1 MNSDGETRRSS
12 EMAIRVVVSTG
23 KRKTSLAKATVK
35 NGRGRI
41 RINGR
46 PLEIHQPEVAKMRI
60 MEPLILFGEGW
71 KKYDIRVRVR
81 GGGVM
86 SQADAVRMSIATGLF
101 RMSQDYE
108 ARSRMLE
115 HDRTML
121 VGDPRRTEPKKFG
134 GPSARSRYQKSYR

>member
-1 MNSDGETRRSS
+1 
-12 EMAIRVVVSTG
+12 MAIRVVVSTG
-23 KRKTSLAKATVK
+23 KRKTSLAKATIK

-46 PLEIHQPEVAKMRI
+46 PIEIHQPEVAKMRI

>member
-1 MNSDGETRRSS
+1 
-12 EMAIRVVVSTG
+12 MAIRVVVSTG
-23 KRKTSLAKATVK
+23 KRKTSLAKATIK
-35 NGRGRI
+35 NGSGRI

-86 SQADAVRMSIATGLF
+86 SQADAIRMSIATGLF

>member
-1 MNSDGETRRSS
+1 
-12 EMAIRVVVSTG
+12 MAIRVVVSIG
-23 KRKTSLAKATVK
+23 KRKTSLAKATIK
-35 NGRGRI
+35 NGSGRI

-46 PLEIHQPEVAKMRI
+46 PLEVHQPEVAKMRI
-60 MEPLILFGEGW
+60 MESLILFGDGW
-71 KKYDIRVRVR
+71 KKFDIRIRVR

-86 SQADAVRMSIATGLF
+86 SQADAIRMSIATGLF

>member
-1 MNSDGETRRSS
+1 
-12 EMAIRVVVSTG
+12 MAIRVVVSTG
-23 KRKTSLAKATVK
+23 KRKTSLAKATIK
-35 NGRGRI
+35 NGNGRI

-60 MEPLILFGEGW
+60 MEPLILFGDGW
-71 KKYDIRVRVR
+71 TKYDIRVRVR

>member
-1 MNSDGETRRSS
+1 M
-12 EMAIRVVVSTG
+12 RVVVSTG
-23 KRKTSLAKATVK
+23 KRKTSLAKATFR
-35 NGRGRI
+35 NGTGRI

-46 PLEIHQPEVAKMRI
+46 PLEIQQPELARMRI

-71 KKYDIRVRVR
+71 KRYDIKVRSK
-81 GGGVM
+81 GGGFM
-86 SQADAVRMSIATGLF
+86 SQADAVRMAIATGLVK
-101 RMSQDYE
+101 MSQDFE
-108 ARSRMLE
+108 ARSKMIE

>member
-1 MNSDGETRRSS
+1 
-12 EMAIRVVVSTG
+12 MAIRVVVSTG
-23 KRKTSLAKATVK
+23 KRKTSLAKATIK
-35 NGRGRI
+35 NGSGRI

-46 PLEIHQPEVAKMRI
+46 PLEVYQPEVAKMRI
-60 MEPLILFGEGW
+60 MESLILFGDGW
-71 KKYDIRVRVR
+71 KKFDIRIRVR

-86 SQADAVRMSIATGLF
+86 SQADAIRMSIATGLF

>member
-1 MNSDGETRRSS
+1 V
-12 EMAIRVVVSTG
+12 RVVVSTG
-23 KRKTSLAKATVK
+23 KRKTSLAKATIK
-35 NGRGRI
+35 DGTGRI

-46 PLEIHQPEVAKMRI
+46 PLEIQQPELARMRI

-71 KKYDIRVRVR
+71 KRYDIRVRTK
-81 GGGVM
+81 GGGFM
-86 SQADAVRMSIATGLF
+86 SQADAVRMAIATGLI
-101 RMSQDYE
+101 RMSQDFE
-108 ARSRMLE
+108 VRSKMIE

>member
-1 MNSDGETRRSS
+1 M
-12 EMAIRVVVSTG
+12 RVVVSTG

-35 NGRGRI
+35 DGSGRI
-41 RINGR
+41 RINGQ
-46 PLEIHQPEVAKMRI
+46 PLEIMQPELARMRI
-60 MEPLILFGEGW
+60 MEPLIIFGEGW
-71 KKYDIRVRVR
+71 KRYDIKVRVR
-81 GGGVM
+81 GGGFM
-86 SQADAVRMSIATGLF
+86 SQADAIRMSIATGLF
-101 RMSQDYE
+101 RMSQDFE

>member
-1 MNSDGETRRSS
+1 
-12 EMAIRVVVSTG
+12 MAIRVVVSTG

-60 MEPLILFGEGW
+60 MEPLIIFGEGW

>member
-1 MNSDGETRRSS
+1 M
-12 EMAIRVVVSTG
+12 RVVVSTG
-23 KRKTSLAKATVK
+23 KRKTSLAKATIRD
-35 NGRGRI
+35 GTGRI

-46 PLEIHQPEVAKMRI
+46 PLEIQQPELARMRI

-71 KKYDIRVRVR
+71 KRYDIRVRTR
-81 GGGVM
+81 GGGFM
-86 SQADAVRMSIATGLF
+86 SQADAVRMAIATGLI
-101 RMSQDYE
+101 RMSQDFE
-108 ARSRMLE
+108 VRSKMIE

>member
-1 MNSDGETRRSS
+1 M
-12 EMAIRVVVSTG
+12 RVVVSVG

-35 NGRGRI
+35 NGIGRI

-46 PLEIHQPEVAKMRI
+46 PLEIMQPEMARMRI

-71 KKYDIRVRVR
+71 KRYDIRVRVR
-81 GGGVM
+81 GGGFM
-86 SQADAVRMSIATGLF
+86 SQADAIRMAIATGLI
-101 RMSQDYE
+101 RMSQDFE